1 MRKIFKLFL
10 IIIIF
15 SWIVNTSYSWNDL
28 FKIWT
33 SEEIK
38 KEIYNIELE
47 MSYIKS
53 NLTYLNNKNL
63 GHENEQTISLKM
75 RLYDLEDSL
84 KKWQKDLEIRLWYE
98 KLRRNFLICLW
109 TLILFIIIYWWYKIF
124 HVVFYE

>member
-124 HVVFYE
+124 HVVFDE

>member
-98 KLRRNFLICLW
+98 KLRRNFLICFYT
-109 TLILFIIIYWWYKIF
+109 TLAVIIIYIIYWLYKVI
-124 HVVFYE
+124 

>member
-15 SWIVNTSYSWNDL
+15 SWIINTSYSWNDL

>member
-63 GHENEQTISLKM
+63 GNENEQTISLKM